1 MRGMLNLKAFALR
14 FRQGLVVGD
23 FEDNVGDVLAEV
35 ADQFLLGRVR
45 VLDRVVQDG
54 GDQDALI
61 LDACLVQQEIGQGDG
76 MVDVRGS
83 FSILASLILVLVGG
97 EGEGGHQL
105 FHHDQDFNLP
115 TRTPIFGC
123 KKMAQPGW
131 GLGQVPRRRGGDE
144 LLILSESIRRTRA
157 RRPLQSASCWADSV
171 VQKLSMDVMTET
183 LIDGC
188 LWHEADQNSH
198 SGPRCGAPGEPAR

>member
-61 LDACLVQQEIGQGDG
+61 LDTG
-76 MVDVRGS
+76 
-83 FSILASLILVLVGG
+83 LI
-97 EGEGGHQL
+97 EQ
-105 FHHDQDFNLP
+105 
-115 TRTPIFGC
+115 
-123 KKMAQPGW
+123 
-131 GLGQVPRRRGGDE
+131 
-144 LLILSESIRRTRA
+144 
-157 RRPLQSASCWADSV
+157 
-171 VQKLSMDVMTET
+171 
-183 LIDGC
+183 
-188 LWHEADQNSH
+188 
-198 SGPRCGAPGEPAR
+198 